1 MYCKKVPQLVFD
13 LINSRTN
20 EIHFIISIYHWRK
33 PLSPIKF
40 HCILTC
46 TWYCEV
52 SCIMILE
59 LEYFFL
65 CSEKKKDNK
74 LSVQRLFIRILGRII
89 VLMVGCYSLSF
100 QFQSV
105 LRIKDINFCLEDWQI
120 RCIGCTFK
128 LYPVTSLLIWFQHWL
143 WRKWNLVYGEASD
156 NKWQGHSWKRA
167 GKKRNSLSRPA
178 QGCDVHVARNK
189 IQPQSSSLD
198 TTAHLHVL

>member
-1 MYCKKVPQLVFD
+1 
-13 LINSRTN
+13 
-20 EIHFIISIYHWRK
+20 
-33 PLSPIKF
+33 
-40 HCILTC
+40 
-46 TWYCEV
+46 
-52 SCIMILE
+52 MILE

-128 LYPVTSLLIWFQHWL
+128 LYPVTSLLI
-143 WRKWNLVYGEASD
+143 
-156 NKWQGHSWKRA
+156 
-167 GKKRNSLSRPA
+167 
-178 QGCDVHVARNK
+178 
-189 IQPQSSSLD
+189 
-198 TTAHLHVL
+198 